1 MVRSLLTTVRWF
13 LKKVST
19 KLVYDPAIPLLNTD
33 PPGNLGPVAEAPGRT
48 VKQEDPSLA
57 CGPHVTST
65 DHRGS
70 TALLDMPPA
79 AGRKCSSL
87 PPPPTF
93 ATHHHLPLAK
103 REDSRQGS
111 LGNRVCREGHRIN
124 LRPGTSDSKLFH
136 LLNSIGLL
144 LQGTVWLLPSF
155 PEVSIQR
162 SHKARL
168 SPLYAEE

>member
-1 MVRSLLTTVRWF
+1 MVRSLLTTVQWF

-19 KLVYDPAIPLLNTD
+19 ELVYDPAIPLLNTD
-33 PPGNLGPVAEAPGRT
+33 PPGNLRPVAEAPGRK

-70 TALLDMPPA
+70 TALLDMPPG

-93 ATHHHLPLAK
+93 TTHHHLLLAK
-103 REDSRQGS
+103 REDSGQGS
-111 LGNRVCREGHRIN
+111 LGN
-124 LRPGTSDSKLFH
+124 S
-136 LLNSIGLL
+136 
-144 LQGTVWLLPSF
+144 LQGRAQNKSET
-155 PEVSIQR
+155 R
-162 SHKARL
+162 DK
-168 SPLYAEE
+168 